1 MSDIWPF
8 FFVHAYSACSLALA
22 FIASFVNLSP
32 IVIWEPLMRAFI
44 LALTLAFVLPPLAPA
59 MAQPLAGF
67 ADLNEELS
75 PAVVNIATANTIA
88 AGDGLPIF
96 PPGSPAERFNDIMG
110 DRPRVER
117 SLGSGFFISADG
129 LVVTNHHVIDEADEV
144 EVVLQDGRTLPARI
158 IGRDPAT
165 DLAVLRVESDE
176 VFPFV
181 SFGDSDASRVGD
193 WVVAIGNPFGFG
205 GSLTAG
211 VISAR
216 GRDIGGRYD
225 DFLQTDVAINQGNSG
240 GPLFNLEGDVI
251 GVNTAIFSP
260 TGASVGISFSI
271 PSAVA
276 APVVDQLVEFGE
288 TRRGWLGVNVQTVTS
303 DMAEAMGLSAPRGAV
318 VTRIDEEGPAAE
330 TALAIGDVIL
340 AFDGRPVADDRALPR
355 IVAETE
361 PGTIA
366 SVEVLRRGET
376 VSFDVEVGRLEEDSG
391 PRTPDG
397 AERNDSE
404 DFSAGLSENLFG
416 LTLAPLTDALRRRYR
431 VHPDADGLVVTAVDP
446 VSDAAGKVR
455 EGDVVEEIAWTP
467 VESLGQATSLAE
479 TAGADGAPVL
489 FSLNRRGQ
497 YVLQTLRGE
506 TG

>member
-1 MSDIWPF
+1 MRAVI
-8 FFVHAYSACSLALA
+8 LALA
-22 FIASFVNLSP
+22 L
-32 IVIWEPLMRAFI
+32 
-44 LALTLAFVLPPLAPA
+44 VLPALAPA
-59 MAQPLAGF
+59 LAQPLSGF
-67 ADLNEELS
+67 AELNEELS
-75 PAVVNIATANTIA
+75 PAVVNIATANTISP
-88 AGDGLPIF
+88 GEGIPIF
-96 PPGSPAERFNDIMG
+96 PPGSPLERFNDMMG
-110 DRPRVER
+110 DQPRVER

-144 EVVLQDGRTLPARI
+144 EVVLQDGRSLPARI

-165 DLAVLRVESDE
+165 DLAVLRVQSNE

-181 SFGDSDASRVGD
+181 PFGDSDASRVGD

-240 GPLFNLEGDVI
+240 GPLFNLEGEVI

-276 APVVDQLVEFGE
+276 APVVGQLVEFGE
-288 TRRGWLGVNVQTVTS
+288 TRRGWLGVNVQTVTP

-318 VTRIDEEGPAAE
+318 VTRIDEDGPAAGTPLE
-330 TALAIGDVIL
+330 AGDVIL
-340 AFDGRPVADDRALPR
+340 AFDGRAVADDRALPR

-361 PGTIA
+361 PGRTA
-366 SVEVLRRGET
+366 NVEVLRRGES
-376 VSFDVEVGRLEEDSG
+376 VSFDVEVGRLEEDTG
-391 PRTPDG
+391 PRAPAG
-397 AERNDSE
+397 AGPGEGTGTGAGVSDS
-404 DFSAGLSENLFG
+404 LFG
-416 LTLAPLTDALRRRYR
+416 LTLAPLTDAHRRRYR

-446 VSDAAGKVR
+446 ASDAAGKVR
-455 EGDVVEEIAWTP
+455 EGDVVEEIAWTR
-467 VESLGQATSLAE
+467 VESLDQAISLADS
-479 TAGADGAPVL
+479 AGADGTPVL
-489 FSLNRRGQ
+489 FSLNRQGQ
-497 YVLQTLRGE
+497 YVLQTLRAG